1 MSYKNRMKTFAFFLK
16 KNFNCSIELLDDYF
30 IVSYREKT
38 YLFKLKYDYMLSFE
52 DKEFFDLSKEVN
64 EFTMVYF
71 FISII
76 PEYVFEK
83 ELTK

>member
-1 MSYKNRMKTFAFFLK
+1 MNYKNKMKTFAFILK

-38 YLFKLKYDYMLSFE
+38 YCFKLKDYTLSFE
-52 DKEFFDLSKEVN
+52 DKEFFDLSVEVN
-64 EFTMVYF
+64 EFTIVDF
-71 FISII
+71 FISTI
-76 PEYVFEK
+76 PEYVFEG

>member
-1 MSYKNRMKTFAFFLK
+1 MKTFAFFLK

-30 IVSYREKT
+30 IVSYKEKT
-38 YLFKLKYDYMLSFE
+38 YCFNLRYDYMLSFK

-64 EFTMVYF
+64 EFTIVDF

-76 PEYVFEK
+76 PECDFEEEIK
-83 ELTK
+83 